1 VREKASPHYDL
12 ETVRRA
18 FRCGRAEVTS
28 RVARHMRSHGM
39 GRPTLFACVDALGPR
54 DFHKSQ
60 VHITREGVWLDIYR
74 PWVTGDRMYL
84 KITEHE
90 DGVSM
95 LVLTYCRDGE
105 AH

>member
-1 VREKASPHYDL
+1 VREKATPHYDL
-12 ETVRRA
+12 DTVRRA
-18 FRCGRAEVTS
+18 FRCGRVEVTS
-28 RVARHMRSHGM
+28 RVTRHMRSHG
-39 GRPTLFACVDALGPR
+39 RARATLLACVDSLCPQ

-60 VHITREGVWLDIYR
+60 AHSTREGVWLDIYR
-74 PWVTGDRMYL
+74 PWVAGDRMYL

-90 DGVSM
+90 DGVTM